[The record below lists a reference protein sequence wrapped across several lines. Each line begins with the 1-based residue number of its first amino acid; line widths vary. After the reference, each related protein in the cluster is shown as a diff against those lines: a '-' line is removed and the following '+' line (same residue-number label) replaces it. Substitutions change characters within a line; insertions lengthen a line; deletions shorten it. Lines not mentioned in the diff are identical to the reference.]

1 MLIRASTWAIG
12 LLLLQRLSFSLWH
25 HFLWVSEPQLS
36 AILSRA
42 VSGASTRLLFV
53 STMCP
58 FWIISSRMMWTRS
71 RLNMIWWRLRVKE
84 THTHTWHLRI
94 RQEVLTHRHGN
105 RQQMRKDTSSSLCGD
120 KQRHSDQTGGRT
132 GQQTWCSDDQVHPNS
147 PPGWSIYPKPPRSY
161 EPARR
166 RTARSEETN
175 FIWVFPFYATF
186 NL

>member
-1 MLIRASTWAIG
+1 MGHWTSVAPTP
-12 LLLLQRLSFSLWH
+12 LLQPVTSLPVGFWASAVGHLVEGGERCEHAALVRLH
-25 HFLWVSEPQLS
+25 DVSVLDHLVQDDVDSVQVEHDLMTTPSQ
-36 AILSRA
+36 R
-42 VSGASTRLLFV
+42 
-53 STMCP
+53 
-58 FWIISSRMMWTRS
+58 
-71 RLNMIWWRLRVKE
+71 N
-84 THTHTWHLRI
+84 THTHKHTWHLRI